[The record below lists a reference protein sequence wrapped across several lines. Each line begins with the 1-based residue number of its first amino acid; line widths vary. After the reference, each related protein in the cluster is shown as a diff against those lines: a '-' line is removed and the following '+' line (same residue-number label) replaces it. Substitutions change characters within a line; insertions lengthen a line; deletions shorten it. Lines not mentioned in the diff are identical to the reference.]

1 MRFVSALLAALAV
14 AAAPLAAEIEPGT
27 RAPNFKFTEKWNTPK
42 GVEQFYDYKTTLVLV
57 VSYATYSQLSMDVM
71 ADLEA
76 LTSSYRAQGF
86 EICAASTENAA
97 EIKTV
102 MIDVKKFTFGLVQ
115 ADVRKPYQHEN
126 MPHSW
131 LVDPK
136 GVVIWRGQP
145 KELKEDALK
154 RWLALYPPTK
164 IVRKVD
170 KLLDESVKQ
179 FNRGQFGR
187 AMFEAEKVAAV
198 ATTDELKADCAH
210 VLECCNKHAQKYEQQ
225 IKDAGKDLVARHK
238 ALADGAENFQGC
250 KKGDEWQKAA
260 ADLKASKEYEAYLE
274 LKTLK
279 AQLEEMKPFQARKKL
294 EALAKKYPE
303 TEAGKEAEALAKKYD
318 D

>member
-1 MRFVSALLAALAV
+1 MRIASLVIALAITS
-14 AAAPLAAEIEPGT
+14 APLAGEIEPGT
-27 RAPNFKFTEKWNTPK
+27 KAPNFKFAEKWNTPK

-57 VSYATYSQLSMDVM
+57 VSYATYSKLSMEVM
-71 ADLEA
+71 AGLET
-76 LTSSYRAQGF
+76 LTGTYREQGF

-97 EIKTV
+97 DIKSV
-102 MIDVKKFTFGLVQ
+102 MIDDKKFTFGLVQ

-145 KELKEDALK
+145 KEFKEGALK
-154 RWLALYPPTK
+154 RWLALYPPPK

-170 KLLDESVKQ
+170 KLLDEAVKL
-179 FNRGQFGR
+179 FNRGQYGR
-187 AMFEAEKVAAV
+187 AMFETEKVGAI
-198 ATTDELKADCAH
+198 ATAEELKADCAH
-210 VLECCNKHAQKYEQQ
+210 VLECCNKHAEKYEQQ

-238 ALADGAENFQGC
+238 ALAEGAQNFQGC

-303 TEAGKEAEALAKKYD
+303 TEAGKEAEALAKKYED
-318 D
+318 